1 MKKAIHEPN
10 NNVDDNFDDDR
21 PSKTQL
27 KQAMLDLQN
36 LGSRLVELSIGQA
49 KSLNLPE
56 DLFGAILD
64 YHRFPK
70 HEAQRRQLQY
80 IGKIMRKVDPEPI
93 EAALKAL
100 KGESAVEIAYMHRLE
115 DLRVRFLANEK
126 VIDEI
131 LGQWP
136 QTDVS
141 YLRQLRRNALK
152 EQEQNK
158 PPKSFRLIFK
168 TFKALEKGISPDSE
182 ETLQEDDDE

>member
-1 MKKAIHEPN
+1 MKKAISKDSDHLDE
-10 NNVDDNFDDDR
+10 DR
-21 PSKTQL
+21 PSKTQQ

-36 LGSRLVELSIGQA
+36 LGSRLVELAISQA

-56 DLFGAILD
+56 DLLAAILD

-93 EAALKAL
+93 ELALKAL
-100 KGESAVEIAYMHRLE
+100 KGESAAEIARMHRLE

-131 LGQWP
+131 LSLWP

-141 YLRQLRRNALK
+141 YLRQLRRNALR

-168 TFKALEKGISPDSE
+168 TFKALEKGLHVAD
-182 ETLQEDDDE
+182 DADDELDDMDNRD

>member
-1 MKKAIHEPN
+1 MKKAISK
-10 NNVDDNFDDDR
+10 DDDYLDDDR
-21 PSKTQL
+21 PSKTQK
-27 KQAMLDLQN
+27 KQAMLDLQDI
-36 LGSRLVELSIGQA
+36 GSRLVELSIGQA

-56 DLFGAILD
+56 DLLAAILD

-93 EAALKAL
+93 EASLIAL
-100 KGESAVEIAYMHRLE
+100 KGESAAEISRMHRLE
-115 DLRVRFLANEK
+115 DLRVRFLSNEK

-131 LGQWP
+131 LGLWP

-141 YLRQLRRNALK
+141 YMRQLRRNALK

-168 TFKALEKGISPDSE
+168 TFKALEKGDLPSE
-182 ETLQEDDDE
+182 AMADDLEKSEDLD

>member
-56 DLFGAILD
+56 DLLGAILD